1 MKWGEMMKRMENEQG
16 GKRRRAKRGE
26 NRERRDKGL
35 VKFGLFFFF
44 FKMKISK

>member
-16 GKRRRAKRGE
+16 GE
-26 NRERRDKGL
+26 NRERKDKGL

>member
-16 GKRRRAKRGE
+16 GKEASK
-26 NRERRDKGL
+26 ERREQRAERQRVSKIWVVL
-35 VKFGLFFFF
+35 FF